1 MRSRAG
7 GGVGPGRV
15 VVVGSANLDRV
26 LLVPT
31 LPSPGET
38 IRAAGTLELPG
49 GKGLNQALTVARQGA
64 AVDMVAALGDD
75 AAGTLLASTLAAAGV
90 GTGQVLRV
98 PGPSG
103 SAVVTVAGSG
113 ENTVVVL
120 PGANGSLDADAIA
133 GAAALFRGADVVLAQ
148 LEVPLDAVG
157 LALRLGREAGAR
169 TILNPAPAPVPGA
182 TPGAATSLLPELLGL
197 ADVVVPNETEATA
210 LTGLAEPGAAARALL
225 GAGAGRVVVTLGGA
239 GALVAEMSGEGPAG
253 GSSGRRA
260 GGIREWRV
268 AAYPVDA
275 VDTTAAGD
283 AFCGA
288 LAAGLAGGLAFSDAL
303 RRATAAGALASTI
316 RGALPSLPTATT
328 VDAFLEARVDDA
340 SS

>member
-1 MRSRAG
+1 MSSGAG
-7 GGVGPGRV
+7 EVVGPGRV

-38 IRAAGTLELPG
+38 IRATGTLELPG
-49 GKGLNQALTVARQGA
+49 GKGLNQAVTVARQGVT
-64 AVDMVAALGDD
+64 VDMVAALGDD

-90 GTGQVLRV
+90 GTGRVLRV

-120 PGANGSLDADAIA
+120 PGANAGLDADAIA
-133 GAAALFRGADVVLAQ
+133 GAAALFRRADVVLAQ

-169 TILNPAPAPVPGA
+169 TILNPAPAPAPAPG
-182 TPGAATSLLPELLGL
+182 PATSLLPELLGL

-225 GAGAGRVVVTLGGA
+225 GAGAGRVVVTLGDA
-239 GALVAEMSGEGPAG
+239 GALVAEMSGEGSAG
-253 GSSGRRA
+253 GSSGHRA
-260 GGIREWRV
+260 GGIREWRM

-288 LAAGLAGGLAFSDAL
+288 LAAGLASGLTFSDAL
-303 RRATAAGALASTI
+303 RRATAAGALASTV
-316 RGALPSLPTATT
+316 RGALPSLPTATA
-328 VDAFLEARVDDA
+328 VDAFLEARVGDA
-340 SS
+340 GS